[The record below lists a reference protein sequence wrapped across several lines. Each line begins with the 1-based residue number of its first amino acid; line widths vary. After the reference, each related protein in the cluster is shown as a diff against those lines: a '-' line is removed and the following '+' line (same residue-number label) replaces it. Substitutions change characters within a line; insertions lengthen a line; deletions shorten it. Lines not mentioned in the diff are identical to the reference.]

1 MLFLSLGI
9 VLIWYSGKDLS
20 PQQLQQVKDSF
31 GQTRFFYILPVMVA
45 LMAAHYSRALRWII
59 LMEPLG
65 YKPTKS
71 NTLLVVLI
79 GYFFNLLVPRLGEV
93 MKCTLLGK
101 YEKIAP
107 DKLIGTIVVER
118 AFDIVCLALVT
129 VLLVVTQ
136 FDIIGSWAMEQFS
149 GMAGGKGFNP
159 IKPLAYLAALTVF
172 IIGVRWIFHKYGQ
185 HGFMAKIKHL
195 GANVW
200 HGISSIKSLKRPKLF
215 LLYTLLIWSLYF
227 ATIWL
232 GFKAFPAVQHLGWS
246 ASLSILVFGSLGMI
260 ATQGGIGAYQFA
272 VQKTLLVYGISAVAG
287 LAFGWVLWAAQT
299 AFVLFTGLLSLIII
313 PLFNRT
319 PPHHA

>member
-1 MLFLSLGI
+1 
-9 VLIWYSGKDLS
+9 
-20 PQQLQQVKDSF
+20 
-31 GQTRFFYILPVMVA
+31 
-45 LMAAHYSRALRWII
+45 
-59 LMEPLG
+59 
-65 YKPTKS
+65 
-71 NTLLVVLI
+71 
-79 GYFFNLLVPRLGEV
+79 

-129 VLLVVTQ
+129 ALLVITQ
-136 FDIIGSWAMEQFS
+136 FDIIGEWFMELFS
-149 GMAGGKGFNP
+149 GLTSGNLGYALL
-159 IKPLAYLAALTVF
+159 KPLAYLAAVVAVF
-172 IIGVRWIFHKYGQ
+172 FAIRWLFRRYG
-185 HGFMAKIKHL
+185 HMGFLAKIKHL
-195 GANVW
+195 GGNVW
-200 HGISSIKSLKRPKLF
+200 HGITSIKSLKQPKTF
-215 LLYTLLIWSLYF
+215 LLHTVIIWTLYF
-227 ATIWL
+227 ASIWL

-272 VQKTLLVYGISAVAG
+272 VQKTLILYGISAVAG

-319 PPHHA
+319 KHHA